1 MRLSLLAL
9 TALYPLLVYAGLRYG
24 SPHTALLLV
33 AAIIGLRA
41 YFSFRE
47 RMSLFSTLA
56 LTLGATLV
64 VVALS
69 SVGTYVPLLLPCLT
83 NIALLAL
90 FSSSLRH
97 PPSIIERIAI
107 RMKGQLPPEGVRHC
121 RVVCKVW
128 VGFFALN
135 ALVSL
140 DSAFRSLEWWSL
152 YNGIISYCV
161 AGSIFAVE
169 YLVRRRVMKSVA
181 VRGTLAALMYGA
193 MIASTCPVA
202 HAQQLTIEQLV
213 EKLTPPGPFR
223 TQFSEK
229 RFVAVLSAPLE
240 SRGELHCLPHVGLVW
255 ETTAPVRRTALIT
268 PRGIRHMKDGAQ
280 GRFTVDHAGVS
291 EALLSL
297 MSGDIARAEANFT
310 VEIGGTSEDWRVVL
324 TPRDSLVAEVVRTIS
339 VFGIDRP
346 RSIEIAHA
354 NGDKIVTSFTAP
366 VTLAPDEIA
375 RTQKALSTSYD

>member
-9 TALYPLLVYAGLRYG
+9 TALYPLLVYAALRYG
-24 SPHTALLLV
+24 SPHTVLLLV
-33 AAIIGLRA
+33 GTIIGFRT
-41 YFSFRE
+41 YFGIRE
-47 RMSLFSTLA
+47 RMNLFITLA
-56 LTLGATLV
+56 FALGATV
-64 VVALS
+64 VAVALS
-69 SVGTYVPLLLPCLT
+69 SVGTFVPLLLPCFT

-90 FSSSLRH
+90 FSSSLLH
-97 PPSIIERIAI
+97 PPSIIERIAV
-107 RMKGQLPPEGVRHC
+107 RMKGELPPEGVRHC
-121 RVVCKVW
+121 RVVCQVW

-152 YNGIISYCV
+152 YNGIISYCA

-181 VRGTLAALMYGA
+181 LRGTLATLMCGPV
-193 MIASTCPVA
+193 ILCHCPVA
-202 HAQQLTIEQLV
+202 LAQQLTIEQLA

-240 SRGELHCLPHVGLVW
+240 SHGELHCLPQLGLMW
-255 ETTAPVRRTALIT
+255 ETTTPVRRTALIT
-268 PRGIRHMKDGAQ
+268 PRGIRHLKEGTQ
-280 GRFTVDHAGVS
+280 GRFTVDQAGVS

-297 MSGDIARAEANFT
+297 MSGEISRAETNFAI
-310 VEIGGTSEDWRVVL
+310 EIGGTSEEWHVVL

-339 VFGIDRP
+339 VFGSDRP
-346 RSIEIAHA
+346 RGIEVAHA

-366 VTLAPDEIA
+366 VTLVPDEIVRA
-375 RTQKALSTSYD
+375 QKALSVGDD